1 MKCRARVGPTPFDRA
16 IARARRRDDALSDA
30 RACDVAGVVRRVH
43 EVFQAD
49 RAGSGD
55 GEMVEIEFDADAA
68 MACARALEAFRDA
81 LAGAA
86 EQRRF

>member
-1 MKCRARVGPTPFDRA
+1 
-16 IARARRRDDALSDA
+16 
-30 RACDVAGVVRRVH
+30 VH

-55 GEMVEIEFDADAA
+55 GEVVEIEFDADAA